1 MYAWC
6 NKEKYLVLKLNNFAA
21 ANSSMEQLLLFFI
34 LTCTNHLALGLFL
47 FSSEFL
53 FSSGCLFLNNYLNSK
68 DLISDKN
75 KAQNFGLAKSQ
86 AC

>member
-47 FSSEFL
+47 FSS
-53 FSSGCLFLNNYLNSK
+53 GCLFLNNYLNSK